1 MKQQPQPGYRSFKL
15 WIILLTPLIVIISS
29 TLFYYSGL
37 LAPEG
42 RTNNGELI
50 YPPLDMSEI
59 QVDKDDGNWWL
70 LTVAP
75 EGCNQACEEQLFWV
89 QQVHIAL
96 GRESPRV
103 RRKLITHESLGDSS
117 LEESFPGLEA
127 RQGVA
132 APLPMDEP
140 VQLFIA
146 DPIGNIMMK
155 FGPDN
160 EYEDVL
166 DDLKTLLNRSTIG

>member
-1 MKQQPQPGYRSFKL
+1 MNQQPQPGYRSIKL

-29 TLFYYSGL
+29 TLLYYSGL

-50 YPPLDMSEI
+50 YPPIDITDIE
-59 QVDKDDGNWWL
+59 VDKDDGNWWL

-75 EGCNQACEEQLFWV
+75 DGCGQACEEQLFWV

-103 RRKLITHESLGDSS
+103 RRKLITDGSAASD
-117 LEESFPGLEA
+117 LEESFQGLEA
-127 RQGVA
+127 RQGVTA
-132 APLPMDEP
+132 ALPMDET

-146 DPIGNIMMK
+146 DPLGNIMMK

-166 DDLKTLLNRSTIG
+166 DDLKTLLSRSTIG